1 MADATRKQTL
11 IADLASAR
19 TELVGYGQAIRHD
32 LDLGS
37 RVKRGVRSHPAAWFG
52 GAALLGLLLSKI
64 PRGRRKV
71 LVKGQSFRQQDIRRS
86 GTAALA
92 LTALKFAL
100 NFAKPA
106 LLKWVN
112 GRMFPSHSR
121 RV

>member
-1 MADATRKQTL
+1 MADPTRKQTL

-19 TELVGYGQAIRHD
+19 TELAGYGQALKHD
-32 LDLGS
+32 LDFGS

-52 GAALLGLLLSKI
+52 GAALVGLLLSKV

-71 LVKGQSFRQQDIRRS
+71 LIKGQWLRQQDISSS
-86 GTAALA
+86 GKAALA
-92 LTALKFAL
+92 LTVLKFAL

>member
-1 MADATRKQTL
+1 MADATRKQNL

-19 TELVGYGQAIRHD
+19 TELVGYGQALKHD
-32 LDLGS
+32 LDIGA
-37 RVKRGVRSHPAAWFG
+37 RVKRGVRSHPTAWFG

-64 PRGRRKV
+64 PRSRRKV
-71 LVKGQSFRQQDIRRS
+71 LVKGQSLRQRDIQNS
-86 GTAALA
+86 GKAALA
-92 LTALKFAL
+92 LTVLKFAL